1 MNLEELGL
9 TKDQKLV
16 LFKALT
22 VDKEIQP
29 DVQVWF
35 NNMLLTSE
43 LKPIKRISEI
53 EKVTG
58 NYSFEEWEEHEPTLP
73 EQINQLANRLEHP
86 LDKATESI
94 KIELPIIPETTLEH
108 KACALVEHLKEKVK
122 PRNNEVFLNS
132 QEIITFLKDEI
143 PEDLRLK
150 DIKNPRQ
157 VKKDILE
164 KAVKLFSNSVMIIK
178 NKSGNKVTGIVLKPS
193 GKRRYTD
200 TC

>member
-94 KIELPIIPETTLEH
+94 KIELPIPETTLEH

-178 NKSGNKVTGIVLKPS
+178 NKSGNKVTGIALKPS